1 MKKLYTIILYAVIIF
16 PVPLHALTVSILH
29 TTDTHGNLSA
39 NEQIAELFQH
49 YSTPYTIIIDCGDT
63 VQGTFS
69 MAQCKGKTVPAILN
83 KLNYDIWIPGNHDL
97 DFGIEAFNCYRNAFT
112 GSMLAGN
119 WIIDGAPMPGWK
131 MFEFNGI
138 KIAVIGLSRT
148 DQPYRTLC
156 TGYSLTTE
164 TERNSLLRILP
175 QIRNAGADAII
186 LARHAG
192 NYDQSGNL
200 WQLLKEFPEID
211 LVLGG
216 HTHQND
222 SGAPCA
228 GSFYAQAGSH
238 AENLGVVT
246 MEFDDHSGELIQ
258 ISGKL
263 VPMPEVQEKLPAT
276 RMIAELEEDIQ
287 LPRRKTLNHPLA
299 EIGAKAMLEVTRAD
313 LAFHGNRAKNYRYS
327 RNIDEATL
335 FRMFPFEDYVI
346 TFEVY
351 PDELLELLTE
361 QMQTYKSE
369 SYSFYVAGCE
379 VIYDDSGK
387 AIATTLPRK
396 EKYTL
401 AVSAFTFS
409 GGNGRFQTMR
419 KLMEKRDYKLNGLLR
434 DCVRNF
440 LTQ

>member
-1 MKKLYTIILYAVIIF
+1 
-16 PVPLHALTVSILH
+16 
-29 TTDTHGNLSA
+29 
-39 NEQIAELFQH
+39 
-49 YSTPYTIIIDCGDT
+49 
-63 VQGTFS
+63 
-69 MAQCKGKTVPAILN
+69 
-83 KLNYDIWIPGNHDL
+83 
-97 DFGIEAFNCYRNAFT
+97 
-112 GSMLAGN
+112 
-119 WIIDGAPMPGWK
+119 
-131 MFEFNGI
+131 
-138 KIAVIGLSRT
+138 
-148 DQPYRTLC
+148 
-156 TGYSLTTE
+156 
-164 TERNSLLRILP
+164 
-175 QIRNAGADAII
+175 
-186 LARHAG
+186 
-192 NYDQSGNL
+192 
-200 WQLLKEFPEID
+200 
-211 LVLGG
+211 
-216 HTHQND
+216 
-222 SGAPCA
+222 
-228 GSFYAQAGSH
+228 
-238 AENLGVVT
+238 
-246 MEFDDHSGELIQ
+246 
-258 ISGKL
+258 
-263 VPMPEVQEKLPAT
+263 
-276 RMIAELEEDIQ
+276 
-287 LPRRKTLNHPLA
+287 
-299 EIGAKAMLEVTRAD
+299 MLEVTRAD

-387 AIATTLPRK
+387 AIASTLPRK